1 MDDLRSMTVNG
12 FWKAVLGKLYGSLKM
27 SDPVQPVDLIFV
39 MAGRMERK
47 RYGLQLFRTG
57 VSPRLILSVGRFE
70 VRKMVNLDLVGLDGL
85 VELRDHTPP
94 RERHFFVS
102 VDGSGVGIQKAEL

>member
-47 RYGLQLFRTG
+47 QYGLELFRSG
-57 VSPRLILSVGRFE
+57 VAPRLVLSIGRFE
-70 VRKMVNLDLVGLDGL
+70 VSKMVNINLEGL
-85 VELRDHTPP
+85 VELKTLRDNTLSD
-94 RERHFFVS
+94 ERHFFTA
-102 VDGSGVGIQKAEL
+102 VDG